1 MGSLV
6 RSEVLVALDRVE
18 ARGQK
23 RVRVIVG
30 LRSPDSLA
38 AVKGVLARLGVKTL
52 ARESESFLAAKL
64 SREEVLQVSRLQ
76 EHVKAIWLDQP
87 VSARHR

>member
-6 RSEVLVALDRVE
+6 RSEVLVALDRAE
-18 ARGQK
+18 ARGEK

-30 LRSPDSLA
+30 VRSPDSLA

-52 ARESESFLAAKL
+52 ARESESFLAARL
-64 SREEVLQVSRLQ
+64 SREEVLQVNRLQ

>member
-6 RSEVLVALDRVE
+6 RSEVLVALDRAE
-18 ARGQK
+18 ARGEK

-38 AVKGVLARLGVKTL
+38 AVKGALARLGVKTL
-52 ARESESFLAAKL
+52 ARESESFLAARL

-87 VSARHR
+87 VSTRHR